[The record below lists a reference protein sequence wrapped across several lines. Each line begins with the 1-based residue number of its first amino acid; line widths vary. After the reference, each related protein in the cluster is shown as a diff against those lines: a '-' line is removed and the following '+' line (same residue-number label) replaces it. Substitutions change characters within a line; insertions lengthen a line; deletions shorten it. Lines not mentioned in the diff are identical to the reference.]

1 MTEARIVICGGG
13 AGGLELA
20 VGLAKT
26 RRFKVTLVDPRA
38 THLWKP
44 LLHEVAS
51 GSLDVASHEVSYLA
65 LARWRGFVFA
75 HGALEGIDR
84 AAREVI
90 VGAVHDENGSVLI
103 PERRLAYD
111 ALVLSVG
118 GVTNDFGI
126 PGVRAYAYTLDTVHD
141 AERIHARILKSCIQ
155 ANYAPVKADPFHVA
169 IVGGGATGVELA
181 AELRSTARTLSA
193 YGLDNL
199 DPDAFLR
206 LTIVNADARLLQQ
219 LPEQIS
225 DAVGAVLSRLGI
237 AVRNSEQVVAVE
249 PDGLMAK
256 SGDRIRSDMTI
267 WAAGVRGPP
276 LLRRLGLETNRLDQ
290 IVVTETL
297 QSTTDPDVFAIG
309 DCAAIPWTGR
319 EGYVPPRAQAAHQE
333 ARHLLRVIP
342 AFLRGEPL
350 RPFRYNDLGSLL
362 SLGERGGIGTLMGFI
377 RGAGLEVDG
386 FIASLLYRFLYRR
399 HLAALFGWWTV
410 ALESLGHW
418 MGSTTR
424 PRVKLH

>member
-1 MTEARIVICGGG
+1 MAEARIVICGGG
-13 AGGLELA
+13 AGGLELT
-20 VGLAKT
+20 VGLART

-38 THLWKP
+38 THVWKP

-75 HGALEGIDR
+75 HGALEAIDR
-84 AAREVI
+84 AAREVV

-118 GVTNDFGI
+118 GITNDFGV
-126 PGVRAYAYTLDTVHD
+126 PGVRAHAHTLDTVHD
-141 AERIHARILKSCIQ
+141 AERIHRRILRACIQ
-155 ANYAPVKADPFHVA
+155 ANYGLARTEALHVV

-181 AELRSTARTLSA
+181 AELRSTARTLPA
-193 YGLDNL
+193 YGLDNF
-199 DPDAFLR
+199 DPDTFLR

-219 LPEQIS
+219 LPEDIS
-225 DAVGAVLSRLGI
+225 KAVAATLSGLGV

-249 PDGLMAK
+249 PDGVIART
-256 SGDRIRSDMTI
+256 GDRIRSDMTI

-276 LLRRLGLETNRLDQ
+276 LLRHLGLETNRLDQ
-290 IVVTETL
+290 VVVTETL
-297 QSTTDPDVFAIG
+297 QSTTDAAVFALG
-309 DCAAIPWTGR
+309 DCAAIPWLGR
-319 EGYVPPRAQAAHQE
+319 RGYVPPRAQAAHQE
-333 ARHLLRVIP
+333 AQHLLRSIP
-342 AFLRGEPL
+342 AFLHGRPL
-350 RPFRYNDLGSLL
+350 KPFHYNDLGSLL
-362 SLGERGGIGTLMGFI
+362 SLGERRGIGTLMGFV
-377 RGAGLEVDG
+377 RGAGFEIEG
-386 FIASLLYRFLYRR
+386 YIASLLYRFLYRR

-410 ALESLGHW
+410 VLESLGHW